1 MRQNSFR
8 MRHSVLST
16 LHRWRPRVTERTPL
30 EIIRI
35 LAESGITGLTCD
47 SLAAAQEISLLT
59 PSFFPLLLTQFP
71 DSQDAAS
78 EVVELNRTGPVIV
91 TIDHYRHAELYSAA
105 ACRQQMELSV
115 LLLVDSGGQGP
126 GVRPGHDTCRL
137 GQAVDRLPGLRLS
150 GLLTDDRHAM
160 LISDPASQ
168 EEAIQNIE
176 QVLRYSGQLLQKSGI
191 QCPLICGGR
200 SASVRRMVERSALTD
215 VVAGSI
221 IYGDNCEPMGNAIR
235 VRTQVVSR
243 PALVRAI
250 VNGHFA
256 MTEGFASSLRVV
268 KPEGAVI
275 TSTDRHCAAM
285 ELSGDALELQ
295 IGDTVE
301 IAVQPREIIPEI
313 FQTARLIPE

>member
-1 MRQNSFR
+1 MRQNALGV
-8 MRHSVLST
+8 RHSVLATS
-16 LHRWRPRVTERTPL
+16 HRWRPRVTENTPV
-30 EIIRI
+30 EIIRV

-47 SLAAAQEISLLT
+47 SLAAAQQISLLT
-59 PSFFPLLLTQFP
+59 PSVSPLLLTQLP
-71 DSQDAAS
+71 DSPNAAA
-78 EVVELNRTGPVIV
+78 EVVELNRSGPVIV
-91 TIDHYRHAELYSAA
+91 TVDHYRHAELYSAA
-105 ACRQQMELSV
+105 ACRQQIELSV
-115 LLLVDSGGQGP
+115 LLLVDSGAQGS

-160 LISDPASQ
+160 LNSDPASQ

-176 QVLRYSGQLLQKSGI
+176 QVLRYSGQLLEKSGV
-191 QCPLICGGR
+191 QCSLICGGR
-200 SASVRRMVERSALTD
+200 SPSVRKLVERSALTD

-221 IYGDNCEPMGNAIR
+221 IYGDDCDHMENVIR

-256 MTEGFASSLRVV
+256 LTQGFAGSLRVV

-275 TSTDRHCAAM
+275 TISDQHHAAM
-285 ELSGDALELQ
+285 EVSGDALELQ